1 MGMSLGSTDSK
12 NLIKYINYIFMLYM
26 YACIMLVHAS
36 YFSRV
41 EVRGQIVTISFFLSV
56 CGSWDGAWSFRPSK
70 HPYQLSLLASPL
82 LQLPVQRKGSL
93 N

>member
-1 MGMSLGSTDSK
+1 MSLGSTDSK

-41 EVRGQIVTISFFLSV
+41 EVRGQHDGPGTLFLSCRLWV
-56 CGSWDGAWSFRPSK
+56 SSLGHQSWQQLWS
-70 HPYQLSLLASPL
+70 HLI
-82 LQLPVQRKGSL
+82 
-93 N
+93 